1 MDYVTYG
8 DGLFNK
14 FLNSKFMPELH
25 VPHFQYLGPFT
36 NLEKRLARGD
46 PGINPLDQAAKEHD
60 IFYANHRDS
69 KSRHLADQ
77 VLENKAWE
85 RVKASDS
92 SVGEKVAAYLTT
104 NAMKIKRKLGMGCS
118 IKKKKILSRVIKK
131 IGGGCSGKQNLRK
144 NKKKTKSMKQIGR
157 NLTFSSL
164 VKKAKKSLKG
174 TKAENI
180 QDTPS
185 LHKAV
190 ETAISAIGSR
200 KGAVVKGF
208 KRKNGSRIIPIP
220 KTGGILP
227 LIPILAGISKV
238 GAIAGGASTIVN
250 AIREIMSLRKNK
262 DSSSASKKI
271 GEGMFLAPYR
281 KGYGLFLSPQPAC
294 FPKN

>member
-1 MDYVTYG
+1 MDYATYG

-25 VPHFQYLGPFT
+25 VPNFQYLGPFT

-60 IFYANHRDS
+60 IYYSKHLDS
-69 KSRHLADQ
+69 KSRHLADK

-104 NAMKIKRKLGMGCS
+104 NAMKVKRKLGMGCS
-118 IKKKKILSRVIKK
+118 TKTSKKKKILSRVIKK
-131 IGGGCSGKQNLRK
+131 IGGGCS
-144 NKKKTKSMKQIGR
+144 KKKRKSKMKKQIGG

-190 ETAISAIGSR
+190 ETAMSAIAGSR
-200 KGAVVKGF
+200 KGAVKGL

-227 LIPILAGISKV
+227 LIPILAGIAKV

-250 AIREIMSLRKNK
+250 AIREMMNLRKNK
-262 DSSSASKKI
+262 DSASTGKKI
-271 GEGMFLAPYR
+271 GKGMFLGPYR
-281 KGYGLFLSPQPAC
+281 KGYGLFLSP